1 MSKERVEEGITI
13 VEIAERRGATLRL
26 LGGAAIVVHG
36 SGDVHRE
43 IGDLD
48 AVVSRADARLVSQVL
63 EERGYTPETRFNAL
77 HGDRRLIFHGPEGKL
92 DVFVETFEMCHRIE
106 LKDRLPLDSPTIPAT
121 DLLLTKLQVVELNA
135 KDAHDLAEL
144 LRHHDLGRGH
154 GDHIDVD
161 YLGTLVGDDW
171 PLWRTLVGTLDRL
184 PELEPGVAEPAR
196 KLRQILDDAPKGRKF
211 RVRARV
217 GERKRWYEL
226 PDEVD

>member
-1 MSKERVEEGITI
+1 MSKELVEEGITV
-13 VEIAERRGATLRL
+13 VEIAERQGATLRL
-26 LGGAAIVVHG
+26 LGGAAIVVHC
-36 SGDVHRE
+36 SGEVHRP

-48 AVVSRADARLVSQVL
+48 AVTSQSDVKLVTQVL

-77 HGDRRLIFHGPEGKL
+77 HGERRLIFHGPEGKL

-106 LKDRLPLDSPTIPAT
+106 LGDRLTLDSPTISAT

-135 KDAHDLAEL
+135 KDADDLAEL
-144 LRHHDLGRGH
+144 LRHHDLDAGH

-161 YLGTLVGDDW
+161 YLSTLVGDDW
-171 PLWRTLVGTLDRL
+171 PLWRTLIGTLDRL

-196 KLRQILDDAPKGRKF
+196 VLRQILDEAPKGRKF
-211 RVRARV
+211 RLRARV

-226 PDEVD
+226 PDEVE